1 MLRPSIHTLS
11 PNNGDA
17 LWEECAL
24 LTCEPD

>member
-1 MLRPSIHTLS
+1 MDRIFYRIIPPL
-11 PNNGDA
+11 GAD